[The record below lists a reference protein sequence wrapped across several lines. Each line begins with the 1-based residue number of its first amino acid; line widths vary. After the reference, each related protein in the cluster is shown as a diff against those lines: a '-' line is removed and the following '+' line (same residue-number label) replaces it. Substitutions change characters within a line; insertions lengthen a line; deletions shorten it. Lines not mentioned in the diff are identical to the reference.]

1 MAVSGSTVISASHQ
15 EDSTT
20 TGSNSVPNEAA
31 NDSGAAYIFTLPVA
45 EPPIVEPPIVEPPVV
60 VKYLVKVKVSN
71 TKFGKVTGSGS
82 FNTGSK
88 VVLKATAKKGR
99 TFVGWFEKKKL
110 VSKNQLLLIKKL
122 TANRSLA
129 AKFK

>member
-1 MAVSGSTVISASHQ
+1 MCGSGWCF
-15 EDSTT
+15 
-20 TGSNSVPNEAA
+20 
-31 NDSGAAYIFTLPVA
+31 YIFTLPVA
-45 EPPIVEPPIVEPPVV
+45 KPPIVEPPVV

-88 VVLKATAKKGR
+88 VVLKATAKKGHR
-99 TFVGWFEKKKL
+99 FLGWYEKKKL
-110 VSKNQLLLIKKL
+110 VSKNRVLVLKKL
-122 TANRSLA
+122 TANRSLV